1 MEKTE
6 VQHQVHLEGAIKLLN
21 GDLQEE
27 ASRAGIDNQ
36 LQRWIEDLK
45 AAHNAEFHQLVT
57 DLQALKALLN
67 SGTYD
72 GDQVGRLLHH
82 LGTETTRTAH
92 FAEGNTR
99 SHVEK
104 LGAALLAAA
113 GQLQGGGSSTPEAD
127 LKNSKHGNDEQA

>member
-1 MEKTE
+1 MEKKE
-6 VQHQVHLEGAIKLLN
+6 VQHQVHLESAVKLLT

-27 ASRAGIDNQ
+27 AGKAGIDNQ

-45 AAHNAEFHQLVT
+45 TAHNAEFHKLVT

-72 GDQVGRLLHH
+72 GDQTGRLLHS
-82 LGTETTRTAH
+82 LGAETARVAS

-99 SHVEK
+99 PHVEK
-104 LGAALLAAA
+104 LSAALVAAA
-113 GQLQGGGSSTPEAD
+113 SQLQGSSTTPEQD
-127 LKNSKHGNDEQA
+127 LKNAKNS

>member
-1 MEKTE
+1 MEKKE
-6 VQHQVHLEGAIKLLN
+6 VQHQVHLESAVKLLT

-27 ASRAGIDNQ
+27 AGKAGIDNQ

-45 AAHNAEFHQLVT
+45 AAHNAEFHKLVT

-82 LGTETTRTAH
+82 LGGETARVAS

-99 SHVEK
+99 PHVEK
-104 LGAALLAAA
+104 LSAALMAAA
-113 GQLQGGGSSTPEAD
+113 GQLQGGSTSPEED
-127 LKNSKHGNDEQA
+127 LKNDSKGTDRQA

>member
-6 VQHQVHLEGAIKLLN
+6 VQHQVHLEGAIKLLT

-27 ASRAGIDNQ
+27 AGKAGIDNQ

-45 AAHNAEFHQLVT
+45 TAHNPEFHNLVT

-67 SGTYD
+67 SGTYG
-72 GDQVGRLLHH
+72 GDQVGRLLHR
-82 LGTETTRTAH
+82 LGTETARVAS

-99 SHVEK
+99 PHVEK
-104 LGAALLAAA
+104 LSAALVAAA
-113 GQLQGGGSSTPEAD
+113 GQLQGGNTSPEED
-127 LKNSKHGNDEQA
+127 LKNDSKGTDRQA